1 MNSSSFCSAIWLAGL
16 KRKSAL
22 SANCSGWRPLQGME
36 SRAPLDNF
44 SPLIFTALPRSAQST
59 RSSWN
64 IKSRFIQFGFA
75 NLLLAYQPLPQSLQA
90 TWSREHYAIFFLF
103 SSSHQP
109 DSPPESD
116 EFRACHFQVIAG
128 MFLRM
133 RAFFTSSFVEPHQI
147 RTWQEPSETWVTL
160 CYVSMHTLHTLTC
173 ASLYSSSSF
182 LLKSFRCRS
191 GWKHFSWVDWKTA
204 AIICLHSKAALPV
217 HLSVAIGI
225 LWLIISCPSLS
236 NNSEMGQQVWHCSF
250 KVRQTTKQGDSQSAK
265 AMPH

>member
-64 IKSRFIQFGFA
+64 INSRFIQFGFA
-75 NLLLAYQPLPQSLQA
+75 NLLLAYQPPPQSLQA

-173 ASLYSSSSF
+173 ASLYPSSSF
-182 LLKSFRCRS
+182 LLQVRL
-191 GWKHFSWVDWKTA
+191 KTLQLGRLKDSSNNLLA
-204 AIICLHSKAALPV
+204 LKGCTTSASICGNWHPLADHILP
-217 HLSVAIGI
+217 L
-225 LWLIISCPSLS
+225 SLS